1 MKVPYSWIKEFV
13 DIDIPAEEV
22 AKRLNET
29 GIETVAYPF
38 GNRVENTVVVKIT
51 SVEKHPEKDR
61 LLVCQATDGKKNYQV
76 ITAAQNVFEGAKVI
90 LAKEGAQVGDLLI
103 KPVNFGSFRSEG
115 MFLSLEELGVVEK
128 AEGVFILP
136 DDIREGED
144 PNELLGL
151 GEDYILEI
159 EITPNRGDALSVRG
173 LAREIAAVF
182 GLKRKEVFP
191 VVSIAQEDIPQ
202 IQVLTDKTH
211 RYRGIILKGLEVK
224 PSPFDIQLKLI
235 KSGQNPINNIV
246 DITNYILLQEGQPL
260 HAFDLQKI
268 EGSVIVREAKEGE
281 TVITLDG
288 EERKLSEGDIVI
300 ADEKKVIAVAGI
312 IGADNTKVDENTTEV
327 LLEAAV
333 FDNIQ
338 VRKTAKRLA
347 VSTESSY
354 RFERGVDIENL
365 PNAQDKAVELMVKL
379 AGGEAVGEKDIYTKP
394 YQPKEIKLR
403 EKTTV
408 RVLGFE
414 VPKER
419 AKQLLERLEI
429 PTRIVE
435 DGTVSQI
442 PAFRAFDL
450 EREIDL
456 VEEVGRLEGLNTASE
471 TYPEISVKSFRKSE
485 EFLFELRTRD
495 FFKDNGFDEVVNY
508 TFVDEETY
516 RLLGLDIPPIRI
528 ENYLLKTQSIMR
540 DTLVVSL
547 LKTLKYN
554 LRFQNK
560 DLKIFEIS
568 SAFFE
573 DHEEI
578 RAGLLVTGKFI
589 RGFNFTKGKESYT
602 TTAKWDFLKI
612 KGVVESYLKSIGLS
626 EILYERSERPFLNPY
641 ESAEIYVNGQNVG
654 YIGKIHPKKADALEI
669 PKDVYVAELKLR
681 YIPREL
687 DDSAEGKEGYIF
699 NLYRNR
705 PLPQFEELP
714 KFPSVK
720 RDLAF
725 EVDESLQVDKL
736 LKTIKEAS
744 ALVEKAEL
752 FDVYYINEDRK
763 SIAVS
768 LQFRAEDRS
777 LSDEE
782 VNKLVEE
789 IVRKLESSFEGLK
802 LRTQEG

>member
-13 DIDIPAEEV
+13 DIDVPAEEI
-22 AKRLNET
+22 AERLNET

-38 GNRVENTVVVKIT
+38 GNRIDNTVVVKIT
-51 SVEKHPEKDR
+51 SVEKHPEKDK
-61 LLVCQATDGKKNYQV
+61 LLVCKATDGERSYQV
-76 ITAAQNVFEGAKVI
+76 ITAAQNVSEGAKVI
-90 LAKEGAQVGDLLI
+90 LAKEGAQVGNILI

-136 DDIREGED
+136 EDIKEGED
-144 PNELLGL
+144 PNKLLGL

-182 GLKRKEVFP
+182 GLKRKERFP
-191 VVSIAQEDIPQ
+191 VVSIAQEEIPQ

-211 RYRGIILKGLEVK
+211 RYRGIVLKGLKVK

-235 KSGQNPINNIV
+235 KSGQSPINNIV

-260 HAFDLQKI
+260 HAFDLKKI

-281 TVITLDG
+281 RVITLDG
-288 EERKLSEGDIVI
+288 EERKLSEGDMVI
-300 ADEKKVIAVAGI
+300 ADGKKVIAVAGI

-414 VPKER
+414 IPKER
-419 AKQLLERLEI
+419 AKQLMERLEI
-429 PTRIVE
+429 PTRVVE
-435 DGTVSQI
+435 DGTISQI

-456 VEEVGRLEGLNTASE
+456 VEEVGRLEGLNTVSE
-471 TYPEISVKSFRKSE
+471 TYPEISVKAFRKSE

-508 TFVDEETY
+508 TFIDEEIY
-516 RLLGLDIPPIRI
+516 RLLGLKFPPIRI

-540 DTLVVSL
+540 DSLVVSL

-578 RAGLLVTGKFI
+578 RAGLLATGRFV

-612 KGVVESYLKSIGLS
+612 KGVVESYLKSIGLF
-626 EILYERSERPFLNPY
+626 EISYERSDRPFLNPY
-641 ESAEIYVNGQNVG
+641 ESAEIYVNRQNVG
-654 YIGKIHPKKADALEI
+654 YIGKIHPEKYTLKRLI
-669 PKDVYVAELKLR
+669 PLR
-681 YIPREL
+681 YRRMCMWQ
-687 DDSAEGKEGYIF
+687 S
-699 NLYRNR
+699 
-705 PLPQFEELP
+705 
-714 KFPSVK
+714 
-720 RDLAF
+720 
-725 EVDESLQVDKL
+725 
-736 LKTIKEAS
+736 
-744 ALVEKAEL
+744 
-752 FDVYYINEDRK
+752 
-763 SIAVS
+763 
-768 LQFRAEDRS
+768 
-777 LSDEE
+777 
-782 VNKLVEE
+782 
-789 IVRKLESSFEGLK
+789 
-802 LRTQEG
+802 